1 MSEIKIISA
10 NCQGLHDFKKRKD
23 VLHFYRQQKCNILC
37 LQDTHF
43 TQDMESDIRN
53 EWGYDVYF
61 NSYSSNSRGVAIFFN
76 NDFEFTVHKDI
87 IDDTGN
93 FIALD
98 LTIENQRLSLIS
110 IYGPNEDNPEFYGKI
125 AEIIDELE
133 NKHVIFVGDLNLV
146 IKPELDY

>member
-61 NSYSSNSRGVAIFFN
+61 NSYSSNSRGIAI
-76 NDFEFTVHKDI
+76 
-87 IDDTGN
+87 
-93 FIALD
+93 
-98 LTIENQRLSLIS
+98 
-110 IYGPNEDNPEFYGKI
+110 
-125 AEIIDELE
+125 
-133 NKHVIFVGDLNLV
+133 
-146 IKPELDY
+146 